1 MNDENKEQIKIQAH
15 LVKNNI
21 KVFTI
26 LAALG
31 ALMTIGCL
39 ILKINE
45 LLAEGIAIFILGAL
59 FAVYYYFKF
68 KKTSVTCTN
77 THFIGTNLFGEINV
91 TLDKLTRVYKK
102 QARKLRSSGV
112 GFLVVEVEG
121 KKYKYGPVK
130 DIDLLVAD
138 INKLKA
144 DYMNDT
150 TSAV

>member
-1 MNDENKEQIKIQAH
+1 MNDENKEQIKIQAR

-31 ALMTIGCL
+31 ALMTI
-39 ILKINE
+39 
-45 LLAEGIAIFILGAL
+45 
-59 FAVYYYFKF
+59 
-68 KKTSVTCTN
+68 
-77 THFIGTNLFGEINV
+77 LFGEINV

-112 GFLVVEVEG
+112 GFLVVEVDG